1 MKISVLQ
8 EVGVFEIANKSLKQ
22 LFIPDPEYLKL
33 LKSRVLSNKT
43 DFLHLWIFGYM
54 FYLFRRDISGF
65 CALEEIVPLLP
76 FPFTRLQQALIN
88 YKHVPNLP

>member
-33 LKSRVLSNKT
+33 LKSRVLNKT

-54 FYLFRRDISGF
+54 FYLFRRDISVG
-65 CALEEIVPLLP
+65 LEKLFPSYLSHLLG
-76 FPFTRLQQALIN
+76 
-88 YKHVPNLP
+88 YSKH